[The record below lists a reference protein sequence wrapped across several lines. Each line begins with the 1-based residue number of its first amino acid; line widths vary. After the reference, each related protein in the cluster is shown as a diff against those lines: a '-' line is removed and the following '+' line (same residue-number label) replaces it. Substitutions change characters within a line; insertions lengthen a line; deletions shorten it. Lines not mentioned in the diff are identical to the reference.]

1 MKKHRK
7 ALSNFLK
14 GIRAEDMLRQK
25 DVAALSKLSQGY
37 ISKLERG
44 VSDCSFKA
52 FIKIVESNGFKLKIK
67 IKKK

>member
-7 ALSNFLK
+7 TLSNFLK

-25 DVAALSKLSQGY
+25 DIASLSKLSQGY

-44 VSDCSFKA
+44 VSD
-52 FIKIVESNGFKLKIK
+52 
-67 IKKK
+67 